1 LCMTTLTK
9 KADAANV
16 VSSLKATF
24 GTGVTK
30 KRQWREAQ
38 LHGLRNMLLENEA
51 VLEAALFSD
60 LGKSA
65 TEAQLTEIGFVI
77 GEITSA
83 LKNLGSWLGR
93 DRVSVPLAMQPARA
107 SIVSEPLG
115 VVLVIAPWNYP
126 LMLALAPVVGALA
139 AGNSVILK
147 PSEVTPA
154 TSAALAALIPVYL
167 DPSAVVVIEGA
178 ARETG
183 WLLEQRFDYIF
194 YTGNGRVG
202 RIVAAAAAVNLT
214 PVTLELGGK
223 SPLYIDETVDIE
235 AAAQRIVWAK
245 FLNAGQTCVAP
256 DYVVASAKVL
266 ATLEA
271 HLVAAIA
278 ALFGPEPE
286 LSPDFGRIVNAAH
299 YDRLV
304 AYLGAGRV
312 VADGKC
318 NPATRFIPPTI
329 LADVARDAPI
339 MREEIFGP
347 ILPMITV
354 EGVDDAI
361 AYIGTH
367 DKPLALYVFSEDS
380 EVRKAFLERTSSGAI
395 DFNTAVMHLSVPELP
410 FGGVG
415 ESGMGAYLGKGS
427 FDTFSHR
434 KSVFSKPLRPETLGL
449 IFPPYTEG
457 KKKFIRSMLRKLS

>member
-1 LCMTTLTK
+1 MATLK
-9 KADAANV
+9 KKSDAAAAV
-16 VSSLKATF
+16 LTLRATF
-24 GTGVTK
+24 DSGVTK
-30 KRQWREAQ
+30 SRVWREKQ
-38 LHGLRNMLLENEA
+38 LGALRNMLVENES

-65 TEAQLTEIGFVI
+65 TEAQLTEIGIVV
-77 GEITSA
+77 GEITNA
-83 LKNLGSWLGR
+83 LKHLGEWLSR
-93 DRVSVPLAMQPARA
+93 ERVHVPLAMMPARA

-115 VVLVIAPWNYP
+115 VALVIAPWNYP
-126 LMLALAPVVGALA
+126 IMLALAPVVGAFA
-139 AGNSVILK
+139 AGNCVLLK
-147 PSEVTPA
+147 PSEVSPA

-167 DPSAVVVIEGA
+167 DPHAVQVVEGA
-178 ARETG
+178 AKETG
-183 WLLEQRFDYIF
+183 WLLEQRFDHIF

-223 SPLYIDETVDIE
+223 SPLYIDDSVDLE

-256 DYVVASAKVL
+256 DYILVSASIQA
-266 ATLEA
+266 ALEA
-271 HLVAAIA
+271 HFVAAIA
-278 ALFGPEPE
+278 TLFGADPEK
-286 LSPDFGRIVNAAH
+286 SPDYGRIVNRAH

-304 AYLGAGRV
+304 GYLSDGRV
-312 VADGKC
+312 VADGAC
-318 NPATRFIPPTI
+318 NPDARFIPPTV
-329 LADVARDAPI
+329 LADVKRDAPV
-339 MREEIFGP
+339 MGEEIFGP

-354 EGVDDAI
+354 EGIDDAI
-361 AYIGTH
+361 AFILTH
-367 DKPLALYVFSEDS
+367 DKPLALYVFSEDAA
-380 EVRKAFLERTSSGAI
+380 VRKAFLERTSSGAV

-415 ESGMGAYLGKGS
+415 DSGMGSYLGKGS

-434 KSVFSKPLRPETLGL
+434 KAIFSKPLRPETLRL

-457 KKKFIRSMLRKLS
+457 KKKFIRGMLRRLSS